1 VFHENPNGAEN
12 FSHDLSAIETA
23 AVIASAAVFLIFEY
37 VMFNAQRG
45 HSA

>member
-1 VFHENPNGAEN
+1 MFHENPNGAEN

-23 AVIASAAVFLIFEY
+23 AVIASAAVFDFEY